1 MIPQAYIT
9 EWANQAPWQT
19 NEQVEQDLIICRAL
33 VEIFSDDFLAKSL
46 AFRGG
51 TALHK
56 LYLSPQPRYS
66 EDIDLVQITAEPFGP
81 LIDRLRVRLAFLGD
95 PVRKQKEN
103 NFTLN
108 YRFES
113 EFPPAQKLRLKI
125 ETNCREHF
133 SVMGYQQ
140 FPFQVN
146 SSWFNGSC
154 NITTFTLEELLG
166 TKLRALYQRRK
177 GRDLYDMYKALIHKP
192 DINKDALLHCYHE
205 YMDFVVDEPPTQKVY
220 LQNIEAKIQ
229 DDEFAGDITALLR
242 PTEKYN
248 QITAFELV
256 KVELLEKIE
265 NRKSKKGINKD
276 TEK

>member
-9 EWANQAPWQT
+9 EWANQVPWQT
-19 NEQVEQDLIICRAL
+19 NEQVEQDLVICRAL
-33 VEIFSDDFLAKSL
+33 VEIFSDEFLAKCL

-56 LYLSPQPRYS
+56 LYLNPQPRYS

-81 LIDRLRVRLAFLGD
+81 VVDRLRERLAFLGD
-95 PVRKQKEN
+95 PARKQKEN
-103 NFTLN
+103 NFTLH

-113 EFPPAQKLRLKI
+113 EFPPVQNLRLKV

-133 SVMGYQQ
+133 TVLGYQQ

-146 SSWFNGSC
+146 SSWFTGAC
-154 NITTFTLEELLG
+154 NITTYPLEELLG

-177 GRDLYDMYKALIHKP
+177 GRDLYDMYKALVQVP
-192 DINKDALLHCYHE
+192 DMDKAALLQCYHA

-220 LQNIEAKIQ
+220 LQNMEAKMQ
-229 DDEFAGDITALLR
+229 DDEFIGDITALIR
-242 PTEKYN
+242 PTEKYD
-248 QITAFELV
+248 QATAFELV
-256 KVELLEKIE
+256 RTELLEKMDE
-265 NRKSKKGINKD
+265 TKPAKKH
-276 TEK
+276 

>member
-9 EWANQAPWQT
+9 EWANQVPWQT

-33 VEIFSDDFLAKSL
+33 VEIYSDDFLAKSL

-103 NFTLN
+103 NFTLH

-166 TKLRALYQRRK
+166 TKLRALYQRKK
-177 GRDLYDMYKALIHKP
+177 GRDLYDMYKALIHEP
-192 DINKDALLHCYHE
+192 AINKDALLHCYHE

-220 LQNIEAKIQ
+220 LQNIENKIQ
-229 DDEFAGDITALLR
+229 DDEFAGDITALIR

-248 QITAFELV
+248 QKTAFELV

-265 NRKSKKGINKD
+265 NSKSKKGINTK